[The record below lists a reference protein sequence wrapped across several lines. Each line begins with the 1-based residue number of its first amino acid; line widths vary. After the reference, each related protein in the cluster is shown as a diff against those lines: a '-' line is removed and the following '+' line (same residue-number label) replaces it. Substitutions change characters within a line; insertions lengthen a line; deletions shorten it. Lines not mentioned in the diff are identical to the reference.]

1 MNEMTAAAEQDTSV
15 AMVVILSLLIVGF
28 VVFLWRKR
36 SNIKSAV
43 GGGGWSGGDDGV
55 NPKRK

>member
-15 AMVVILSLLIVGF
+15 AMVVLLSLLFVGF
-28 VVFLWRKR
+28 AVFLWRKR

-43 GGGGWSGGDDGV
+43 GGGGWGGGGNV
-55 NPKRK
+55 KPKLK

>member
-1 MNEMTAAAEQDTSV
+1 MAL
-15 AMVVILSLLIVGF
+15 VVILSLLFAGF
-28 VVFLWRKR
+28 AVFLWRKR